1 MFNPHHL
8 PLPVTLP
15 SSSSSSSAAA
25 VVDLDPR
32 VWRRLPQP
40 LVDRVLACLPT
51 PSFLRLRAAC
61 RRFYSLLFSSPFLHS
76 HLLLSPHLPFFAF
89 AVPSS
94 GHLLLLDPTAATAQQ
109 HRSSSWSRLPL
120 PLPLPPPG
128 AAAAAGHATFS
139 PAAASAGL
147 LAFLSDASGH
157 KTLLLVN
164 PITRLL
170 APLPICPNA
179 RLSPTVGLAAGPTS
193 FIAVVAGDD
202 LVSPFA
208 VKNISADTFVADA
221 ASAPPSGFWAP
232 SSLLPRLSSLD
243 PRAGMAF
250 ASGRFY
256 CMSSSP
262 FAVLVFDV
270 ATNAWTKV
278 QPPMRRFLRSPALVE
293 LGGGRQSEVRVGM
306 VAAVEKSRL
315 SVPRSVRVWALR
327 SGAPSSSGGGA
338 WTEVARMPPDV
349 HEQFAAAEGG
359 RGFECAAHGDFV
371 VLAPRAAAGPAPENV
386 LIFDSRRDEWR
397 WAPPCPYHHHH
408 PYVGNGG
415 AGGGG
420 GAGFRL
426 FAYEPRLATPA
437 IGLLDATAPMALHGM
452 QG

>member
-1 MFNPHHL
+1 M
-8 PLPVTLP
+8 
-15 SSSSSSSAAA
+15 
-25 VVDLDPR
+25 DPR

-61 RRFYSLLFSSPFLHS
+61 RRFYNLLYSSPFLHS

-89 AVPSS
+89 AVPSV
-94 GHLLLLDPTAATAQQ
+94 GNLLLLDPTGQAP
-109 HRSSSWSRLPL
+109 SWSRLPL
-120 PLPLPPPG
+120 PLPAPG
-128 AAAAAGHATFS
+128 VGQAFS

-157 KTLLLVN
+157 KTLLLAN

-170 APLPICPNA
+170 APLPLCPNA

-193 FIAVVAGDD
+193 FVAVVAGDD

-221 ASAPPSGFWAP
+221 ASVPPSGFWAP

-262 FAVLVFDV
+262 FAVLVLDV
-270 ATNAWTKV
+270 GGNVWSKV

-293 LGGGRQSEVRVGM
+293 LGGGRESEARVAL

-315 SVPRSVRVWALR
+315 SVPRSVRVWTLR
-327 SGAPSSSGGGA
+327 GGHGGTGGGGGS

-349 HEQFAAAEGG
+349 HAQFAVAEGG

-371 VLAPRAAAGPAPENV
+371 VLAPRGLASPV
-386 LIFDSRRDEWR
+386 LVFDSRRDEWR
-397 WAPPCPYHHHH
+397 WAPRCPY
-408 PYVGNGG
+408 PYAGNG
-415 AGGGG
+415 AGGT
-420 GAGFRL
+420 GFRV

-437 IGLLDATAPMALHGM
+437 IGLLDATVPMALHGM

>member
-1 MFNPHHL
+1 MMHQQPPHHL
-8 PLPVTLP
+8 PRLFHSPEP
-15 SSSSSSSAAA
+15 EEM
-25 VVDLDPR
+25 DPR

-40 LVDRVLACLPT
+40 LLDRVLACLPT
-51 PSFLRLRAAC
+51 PSFLRLRASC
-61 RRFYSLLFSSPFLHS
+61 RRFYGLLYSSPFLHS

-89 AVPSS
+89 AFPSAS
-94 GHLLLLDPTAATAQQ
+94 HLLLLDPTATT
-109 HRSSSWSRLPL
+109 WSRLPL
-120 PLPLPPPG
+120 PLPPPPPPG
-128 AAAAAGHATFS
+128 AAVAAAAFS

-147 LAFLSDASGH
+147 IAFLSDASGH
-157 KTLLLVN
+157 KTLLLAN

-170 APLPICPNA
+170 APLPLCPNA

-221 ASAPPSGFWAP
+221 ASDPPSGFWAP

-250 ASGRFY
+250 AAGRFY

-270 ATNAWTKV
+270 AANVWSKV

-293 LGGGRQSEVRVGM
+293 LGGGREREARVAL

-315 SVPRSVRVWALR
+315 SVPRSVRVWTLR
-327 SGAPSSSGGGA
+327 GGGGHHAGAAVAAAAVGGGGGGGA

-349 HEQFAAAEGG
+349 HAQFAAAEGG

-371 VLAPRAAAGPAPENV
+371 VLAPRGPPATTPV
-386 LIFDSRRDEWR
+386 LVFDSSNDEWR
-397 WAPPCPYHHHH
+397 WAPPCPY
-408 PYVGNGG
+408 PY
-415 AGGGG
+415 AGPGIGGG
-420 GAGFRL
+420 GAGFRV
-426 FAYEPRLATPA
+426 FAFEPRLATPA
-437 IGLLDATAPMALHGM
+437 IGLLDATAPAALHGM

>member
-1 MFNPHHL
+1 M
-8 PLPVTLP
+8 
-15 SSSSSSSAAA
+15 
-25 VVDLDPR
+25 DPR

-61 RRFYSLLFSSPFLHS
+61 RRFYHLLFSSPFLHS

-89 AVPSS
+89 VVPAA
-94 GHLLLLDPTAATAQQ
+94 GHLLLLDPTATA
-109 HRSSSWSRLPL
+109 SWSRLPL
-120 PLPLPPPG
+120 PLPPVAGGP
-128 AAAAAGHATFS
+128 AAFS

-157 KTLLLVN
+157 KTLLLAN

-170 APLPICPNA
+170 AALPISPTP

-193 FIAVVAGDD
+193 IIAVVAGDD

-221 ASAPPSGFWAP
+221 ASVPPSGFWAP

-270 ATNAWTKV
+270 AENVWSKV

-293 LGGGRQSEVRVGM
+293 LGGGREGAAARVAL
-306 VAAVEKSRL
+306 VSAVEKSRL
-315 SVPRSVRVWALR
+315 SVPRSVRLWTLR
-327 SGAPSSSGGGA
+327 GGGGGGGGGA
-338 WTEVARMPPDV
+338 WTEVARMPPEV
-349 HEQFAAAEGG
+349 HAQFAAAEG
-359 RGFECAAHGDFV
+359 GFECAAHGDYV
-371 VLAPRAAAGPAPENV
+371 VLAPRGPVAQAPTSALV
-386 LIFDSRRDEWR
+386 FDSRRDEWR
-397 WAPPCPYHHHH
+397 WAPPCPYVVVAHH
-408 PYVGNGG
+408 GG
-415 AGGGG
+415 AGAGA
-420 GAGFRL
+420 AGFRV

-437 IGLLDATAPMALHGM
+437 IGLLDATAPVALHGM
-452 QG
+452 HDG

>member
-1 MFNPHHL
+1 MMNPRRL
-8 PLPVTLP
+8 PPLP
-15 SSSSSSSAAA
+15 SSASSASAA
-25 VVDLDPR
+25 DDMDPR

-40 LVDRVLACLPT
+40 LVDRILACLPT

-61 RRFYSLLFSSPFLHS
+61 RRFYHLLFSSPFLHS

-89 AVPSS
+89 VVPAA
-94 GHLLLLDPTAATAQQ
+94 GHLLLLDPTATA
-109 HRSSSWSRLPL
+109 SWSRLPL
-120 PLPLPPPG
+120 PLPPVAGGP
-128 AAAAAGHATFS
+128 AAFS

-157 KTLLLVN
+157 KTLLLAN

-170 APLPICPNA
+170 AALPISPTP

-193 FIAVVAGDD
+193 IIAVVAGDD

-221 ASAPPSGFWAP
+221 ASVPPSGFWAP

-270 ATNAWTKV
+270 AENVWSKV

-293 LGGGRQSEVRVGM
+293 LGGGREGTAARVAL
-306 VAAVEKSRL
+306 VSAVEKSRL
-315 SVPRSVRVWALR
+315 SVPRSVRLWTLR
-327 SGAPSSSGGGA
+327 GGGGGGA
-338 WTEVARMPPDV
+338 WTEVARMPP
-349 HEQFAAAEGG
+349 
-359 RGFECAAHGDFV
+359 
-371 VLAPRAAAGPAPENV
+371 
-386 LIFDSRRDEWR
+386 EWR
-397 WAPPCPYHHHH
+397 WAPPCPYVVVAHH
-408 PYVGNGG
+408 GG
-415 AGGGG
+415 AGAGA
-420 GAGFRL
+420 AGFRV

-437 IGLLDATAPMALHGM
+437 IGLLDATAPVALHGM
-452 QG
+452 HDG

>member
-1 MFNPHHL
+1 MMHHPHQL
-8 PLPVTLP
+8 PRLY
-15 SSSSSSSAAA
+15 SSSSSSSEA
-25 VVDLDPR
+25 VDMDPR

-61 RRFYSLLFSSPFLHS
+61 RRLYSLLYSSPFLHS

-89 AVPSS
+89 AVPSA
-94 GHLLLLDPTAATAQQ
+94 GHLLLLDPTRQAP
-109 HRSSSWSRLPL
+109 SWSRLPL
-120 PLPLPPPG
+120 PLPAPVPG
-128 AAAAAGHATFS
+128 AGQASFS

-147 LAFLSDASGH
+147 IAFLSDASGH
-157 KTLLLVN
+157 KTLLLAN

-170 APLPICPNA
+170 APLPLCPSA

-221 ASAPPSGFWAP
+221 ASVPPSGFWAP

-270 ATNAWTKV
+270 AANVWSKV

-293 LGGGRQSEVRVGM
+293 LGGGREREARVAL

-315 SVPRSVRVWALR
+315 SVPRSVRVWTLR
-327 SGAPSSSGGGA
+327 GGHGAAGGSGGGGA
-338 WTEVARMPPDV
+338 WNEVARMPADV
-349 HEQFAAAEGG
+349 HAQFAVAEGG

-371 VLAPRAAAGPAPENV
+371 VLAPRGPASPV
-386 LIFDSRRDEWR
+386 LVFDSRHDEWR
-397 WAPPCPYHHHH
+397 WAPPCPY
-408 PYVGNGG
+408 PYVGGIG
-415 AGGGG
+415 VG
-420 GAGFRL
+420 GAGFRV

-437 IGLLDATAPMALHGM
+437 IGLLDTGGLAWNAGLA
-452 QG
+452 

>member
-1 MFNPHHL
+1 MMMNPHHL
-8 PLPVTLP
+8 PVLHSP
-15 SSSSSSSAAA
+15 AAA
-25 VVDLDPR
+25 PVDMDMDPR

-40 LVDRVLACLPT
+40 LLDRVLACLPT

-61 RRFYSLLFSSPFLHS
+61 RRFYGLLFSSPFLHS

-89 AVPSS
+89 AVPSA
-94 GHLLLLDPTAATAQQ
+94 GHLLLLDPTGHAP
-109 HRSSSWSRLPL
+109 SWSRLPL
-120 PLPLPPPG
+120 PLPAPG
-128 AAAAAGHATFS
+128 PGPGHSSFS

-157 KTLLLVN
+157 KTLLLAN

-170 APLPICPNA
+170 APLPLSPNA

-221 ASAPPSGFWAP
+221 ASVPPSGFWAP

-250 ASGRFY
+250 AAGRFY

-270 ATNAWTKV
+270 AGNVWSKV

-293 LGGGRQSEVRVGM
+293 LGGGREAEARVAL

-315 SVPRSVRVWALR
+315 NVPQSVRVWTLR
-327 SGAPSSSGGGA
+327 AGHGAGGGG

-349 HEQFAAAEGG
+349 HAQFAAAEGG
-359 RGFECAAHGDFV
+359 RGFECAAHGDYV
-371 VLAPRAAAGPAPENV
+371 VLAPRGTAAAAAAPEDV
-386 LIFDSRRDEWR
+386 LVFDTRRDQWR
-397 WAPPCPYHHHH
+397 WAPPCPY
-408 PYVGNGG
+408 PYLVGN
-415 AGGGG
+415 AAGG
-420 GAGFRL
+420 GAGFRV

-437 IGLLDATAPMALHGM
+437 IGLLDATALMALHGM

>member
-1 MFNPHHL
+1 MMNPRRL
-8 PLPVTLP
+8 PPLPSLSVEAAA
-15 SSSSSSSAAA
+15 AAA
-25 VVDLDPR
+25 VDEMDPR

-51 PSFLRLRAAC
+51 PTFLRLRAAC
-61 RRFYSLLFSSPFLHS
+61 RRFYHLLFSSPFLHS

-89 AVPSS
+89 VVPSA
-94 GHLLLLDPTAATAQQ
+94 GHLLLLDPTGQVP
-109 HRSSSWSRLPL
+109 SWSRLPL
-120 PLPLPPPG
+120 PLPPVAGGP
-128 AAAAAGHATFS
+128 AAFS

-157 KTLLLVN
+157 KTLLLAN

-170 APLPICPNA
+170 AALPISPTA

-193 FIAVVAGDD
+193 IIAVVAGDD

-221 ASAPPSGFWAP
+221 ASVPPSGFWAP

-270 ATNAWTKV
+270 AANVWSKV

-293 LGGGRQSEVRVGM
+293 LGGGREGAARVAL
-306 VAAVEKSRL
+306 VSAVEKSRL
-315 SVPRSVRVWALR
+315 SVPRSVRLWTLR
-327 SGAPSSSGGGA
+327 RVGNGGGAAGGGGGGA
-338 WTEVARMPPDV
+338 WTEVARMPPEV
-349 HEQFAAAEGG
+349 HAQFAVAEGG
-359 RGFECAAHGDFV
+359 RGFECAAHGDYV
-371 VLAPRAAAGPAPENV
+371 VLAPRGPVAQAPASALV
-386 LIFDSRRDEWR
+386 FDSRRDEWR
-397 WAPPCPYHHHH
+397 WAPPCPYVVALAHGGVV
-408 PYVGNGG
+408 VG
-415 AGGGG
+415 AAAAA
-420 GAGFRL
+420 GAGFRV

-437 IGLLDATAPMALHGM
+437 IGLLDATAPVALHGM
-452 QG
+452 HG

>member
-1 MFNPHHL
+1 MMQQAPHHL
-8 PLPVTLP
+8 PRLHP
-15 SSSSSSSAAA
+15 SSSSSSEPEEM
-25 VVDLDPR
+25 DPR

-61 RRFYSLLFSSPFLHS
+61 RRFYGLLYSSPFLHS

-89 AVPSS
+89 AVPSAP
-94 GHLLLLDPTAATAQQ
+94 GHLLLLDPTRRAP
-109 HRSSSWSRLPL
+109 SWSRLPL
-120 PLPLPPPG
+120 PLPAPG
-128 AAAAAGHATFS
+128 AGQAAFS

-157 KTLLLVN
+157 KTLLLAN

-170 APLPICPNA
+170 APLPLCPNA

-221 ASAPPSGFWAP
+221 ASVPPSGFWAP

-270 ATNAWTKV
+270 AANFWSKV

-293 LGGGRQSEVRVGM
+293 LGGGREREARVAL

-315 SVPRSVRVWALR
+315 SVPRSF
-327 SGAPSSSGGGA
+327 
-338 WTEVARMPPDV
+338 M
-349 HEQFAAAEGG
+349 AAEAG

-371 VLAPRAAAGPAPENV
+371 VLAPRAPASPV
-386 LIFDSRRDEWR
+386 LVFDSRHDEWR
-397 WAPPCPYHHHH
+397 WAPPCPY
-408 PYVGNGG
+408 PYVGGIGAG
-415 AGGGG
+415 AGGV
-420 GAGFRL
+420 GFRV

-437 IGLLDATAPMALHGM
+437 IGLLDATAPAALHGM

>member
-1 MFNPHHL
+1 MMNPRRL
-8 PLPVTLP
+8 PPLP
-15 SSSSSSSAAA
+15 SSTSAAA
-25 VVDLDPR
+25 AAVDDMDPR

-61 RRFYSLLFSSPFLHS
+61 RRFYHLLFSSPFLHS

-89 AVPSS
+89 VVPTA
-94 GHLLLLDPTAATAQQ
+94 GHLILLDPTTTGQVP
-109 HRSSSWSRLPL
+109 SWSRLPL
-120 PLPLPPPG
+120 PVAGGP
-128 AAAAAGHATFS
+128 AAFS

-157 KTLLLVN
+157 KTLLLAN

-170 APLPICPNA
+170 AALPISPTP

-193 FIAVVAGDD
+193 IIAVVAGDD

-221 ASAPPSGFWAP
+221 ASVPPSGFWAP

-270 ATNAWTKV
+270 AENVWSKV

-293 LGGGRQSEVRVGM
+293 LGGGREGAARVAL
-306 VAAVEKSRL
+306 VSAVEKSRL
-315 SVPRSVRVWALR
+315 SVPRSVRLWTLR
-327 SGAPSSSGGGA
+327 GGHGAGAGGGGGA
-338 WTEVARMPPDV
+338 WTEVARMPPEV
-349 HEQFAAAEGG
+349 HAQFAAAEGG
-359 RGFECAAHGDFV
+359 RGFECAAHGDYV
-371 VLAPRAAAGPAPENV
+371 VLAPRGPVAQAPTSALV
-386 LIFDSRRDEWR
+386 FDSRRDEWR
-397 WAPPCPYHHHH
+397 WAPPCPYVVVAHH
-408 PYVGNGG
+408 
-415 AGGGG
+415 GGGG
-420 GAGFRL
+420 GAAAGFRV

-437 IGLLDATAPMALHGM
+437 IGLLDATAPVALHGM
-452 QG
+452 HG

>member
-1 MFNPHHL
+1 MP
-8 PLPVTLP
+8 
-15 SSSSSSSAAA
+15 AAA
-25 VVDLDPR
+25 TVDDMDPR

-51 PSFLRLRAAC
+51 PAFLRLRAVC
-61 RRFYSLLFSSPFLHS
+61 RRFYHLLFSSPFLHS

-89 AVPSS
+89 VVPSA
-94 GHLLLLDPTAATAQQ
+94 GHLLLLDPTLQAP
-109 HRSSSWSRLPL
+109 SWSRLPL
-120 PLPLPPPG
+120 PLPPG
-128 AAAAAGHATFS
+128 GGYGGGSGFS

-157 KTLLLVN
+157 KTLLLAN

-170 APLPICPNA
+170 AALPLCPTP

-193 FIAVVAGDD
+193 IIAVVAGDD

-221 ASAPPSGFWAP
+221 ASVPPSGFWAP

-270 ATNAWTKV
+270 AANVWSKV

-293 LGGGRQSEVRVGM
+293 LGGGRDGATRVAL
-306 VAAVEKSRL
+306 VSAVEKSRL
-315 SVPRSVRVWALR
+315 SVPRSVRVWTFRGGHHGGGAG
-327 SGAPSSSGGGA
+327 SGGGGA
-338 WTEVARMPPDV
+338 WTEVARMPPEV
-349 HEQFAAAEGG
+349 HAQFAAAEGG
-359 RGFECAAHGDFV
+359 RGFECAAHGEYI
-371 VLAPRAAAGPAPENV
+371 VLAPRGPVAQAPTTALV
-386 LIFDSRRDEWR
+386 FDSRRDEWR
-397 WAPPCPYHHHH
+397 WASPCPYVVH
-408 PYVGNGG
+408 
-415 AGGGG
+415 GGGVGGVAG
-420 GAGFRL
+420 GAGFRV

-437 IGLLDATAPMALHGM
+437 IGLLDATAPVALQGMHG
-452 QG
+452 

>member
-1 MFNPHHL
+1 MMNPRRL
-8 PLPVTLP
+8 QPLP
-15 SSSSSSSAAA
+15 SSSAEAAT
-25 VVDLDPR
+25 VDDMDPR

-61 RRFYSLLFSSPFLHS
+61 RRFYHLLFSSPFLHS

-89 AVPSS
+89 VVPSA
-94 GHLLLLDPTAATAQQ
+94 GHLLLLDPTTGQVP
-109 HRSSSWSRLPL
+109 SWSRLPL
-120 PLPLPPPG
+120 PLPPVAGGP
-128 AAAAAGHATFS
+128 AAFS

-157 KTLLLVN
+157 KTLLLAN

-170 APLPICPNA
+170 AALPISPTA

-193 FIAVVAGDD
+193 IIAVVAGDD

-221 ASAPPSGFWAP
+221 ASVPPSGFWAP

-270 ATNAWTKV
+270 AANVWSKV

-293 LGGGRQSEVRVGM
+293 LGGRREGAARVAL
-306 VAAVEKSRL
+306 VSAVEKSRL
-315 SVPRSVRVWALR
+315 SVPRSVRLWTLR
-327 SGAPSSSGGGA
+327 GGGHGGPGGGA
-338 WTEVARMPPDV
+338 WTEVARMPPEV
-349 HEQFAAAEGG
+349 HAQFAAAEGG
-359 RGFECAAHGDFV
+359 RGFECAAHGDYV
-371 VLAPRAAAGPAPENV
+371 VLAPRGPVAQAPASALV
-386 LIFDSRRDEWR
+386 FDSRRDEWR
-397 WAPPCPYHHHH
+397 WAPPCPYVVAH
-408 PYVGNGG
+408 
-415 AGGGG
+415 GGGGIVG
-420 GAGFRL
+420 GAGFL
-426 FAYEPRLATPA
+426 VFAYEPRLATPA
-437 IGLLDATAPMALHGM
+437 IGLLDATAPVALHGM
-452 QG
+452 HG

>member
-1 MFNPHHL
+1 MMNSRRLSL
-8 PLPVTLP
+8 P
-15 SSSSSSSAAA
+15 SAAA
-25 VVDLDPR
+25 TVDDMDPR

-51 PSFLRLRAAC
+51 PAFLRLRAAC
-61 RRFYSLLFSSPFLHS
+61 RRFYHLLFSSPFLHS

-89 AVPSS
+89 VVPSA
-94 GHLLLLDPTAATAQQ
+94 GHLLLLDPTLQAP
-109 HRSSSWSRLPL
+109 SWFSL
-120 PLPLPPPG
+120 PLPLPPGGGGGPG
-128 AAAAAGHATFS
+128 FS

-170 APLPICPNA
+170 AALPLCPTP

-193 FIAVVAGDD
+193 IIAVVAGDD

-221 ASAPPSGFWAP
+221 ASVPPSGFWAP
-232 SSLLPRLSSLD
+232 ISLLPRLSSLD

-270 ATNAWTKV
+270 AANVWSKV

-293 LGGGRQSEVRVGM
+293 LGGGRDGASS
-306 VAAVEKSRL
+306 VALVSSVEKSRL
-315 SVPRSVRVWALR
+315 SVPRSVRVWTLR
-327 SGAPSSSGGGA
+327 VLGGHGGAGGSGGGA
-338 WTEVARMPPDV
+338 WTEVARMPPEV
-349 HEQFAAAEGG
+349 HAQFAAAEGG
-359 RGFECAAHGDFV
+359 RGFECAAHGDYV
-371 VLAPRAAAGPAPENV
+371 VFAPRGTTVAQAPTTALV
-386 LIFDSRRDEWR
+386 FDSRRDEWR
-397 WAPPCPYHHHH
+397 WAPHCPYVTH
-408 PYVGNGG
+408 
-415 AGGGG
+415 GGGG
-420 GAGFRL
+420 DAGVVGAGFRV

-437 IGLLDATAPMALHGM
+437 IGLLDATAPVALHGM
-452 QG
+452 LG

>member
-1 MFNPHHL
+1 MMHQQPPQHL
-8 PLPVTLP
+8 PRLFHYSPEP
-15 SSSSSSSAAA
+15 EEM
-25 VVDLDPR
+25 DPR

-61 RRFYSLLFSSPFLHS
+61 RRFYSLLYSSPFLHS

-89 AVPSS
+89 SFPSAS
-94 GHLLLLDPTAATAQQ
+94 HLLLLDPTATP
-109 HRSSSWSRLPL
+109 SPSWSRLPL
-120 PLPLPPPG
+120 PLPPPPPPG
-128 AAAAAGHATFS
+128 TAAAASFS

-147 LAFLSDASGH
+147 IAFLSDASGH
-157 KTLLLVN
+157 KTLLLAN

-170 APLPICPNA
+170 APLPLCPNA

-221 ASAPPSGFWAP
+221 ASVPPSGFWAP

-270 ATNAWTKV
+270 AANVWSKV

-293 LGGGRQSEVRVGM
+293 LGGGREREARVAL

-315 SVPRSVRVWALR
+315 SVPRSVRVWTLR
-327 SGAPSSSGGGA
+327 GGGGGGAAAAAGGGGGA

-349 HEQFAAAEGG
+349 HAQFAAAEGG
-359 RGFECAAHGDFV
+359 RGFECAAHGDYV
-371 VLAPRAAAGPAPENV
+371 ALAPRRPPASPV
-386 LIFDSRRDEWR
+386 LVFDSRHDEWR
-397 WAPPCPYHHHH
+397 WAPPCPY
-408 PYVGNGG
+408 PYAGG
-415 AGGGG
+415 IGPGGG
-420 GAGFRL
+420 GAGFRV
-426 FAYEPRLATPA
+426 FAFEPRLATPA
-437 IGLLDATAPMALHGM
+437 IGLLDATAPAALHGM

>member
-1 MFNPHHL
+1 MMHSHHPHYNPRFH
-8 PLPVTLP
+8 PP
-15 SSSSSSSAAA
+15 SSSSSEA
-25 VVDLDPR
+25 VDMDPR
-32 VWRRLPQP
+32 VWSRLPQP

-61 RRFYSLLFSSPFLHS
+61 RRFGNLIYSSPFLHS

-89 AVPSS
+89 AVPSA
-94 GHLLLLDPTAATAQQ
+94 GYPYLLLLDPTTQAPAP
-109 HRSSSWSRLPL
+109 SWSRLPL
-120 PLPLPPPG
+120 PLPAAPG
-128 AAAAAGHATFS
+128 AVQAAFS

-157 KTLLLVN
+157 KTLLLAN

-170 APLPICPNA
+170 APLPLCPTA

-221 ASAPPSGFWAP
+221 ASVPPSGFWA
-232 SSLLPRLSSLD
+232 SSSILPRLSSLD

-270 ATNAWTKV
+270 ATNVWSKV

-293 LGGGRQSEVRVGM
+293 LGGGREREAV
-306 VAAVEKSRL
+306 VALVSAVEKSRL
-315 SVPRSVRVWALR
+315 SVPRSVRVWTLR
-327 SGAPSSSGGGA
+327 GEHGAAAGGSNGGGA

-349 HEQFAAAEGG
+349 HAQFAAAEGG

-371 VLAPRAAAGPAPENV
+371 VLAPRGPASPV
-386 LIFDSRRDEWR
+386 LVFDSRHNEWR
-397 WAPPCPYHHHH
+397 WAPPCPY
-408 PYVGNGG
+408 PYPY
-415 AGGGG
+415 AAG
-420 GAGFRL
+420 GAGFRV

-437 IGLLDATAPMALHGM
+437 IGLLDATAPAAFLHGM

>member
-1 MFNPHHL
+1 MMHQPPHHL
-8 PLPVTLP
+8 PRLLP
-15 SSSSSSSAAA
+15 SSSSSSETAEM
-25 VVDLDPR
+25 DPR

-61 RRFYSLLFSSPFLHS
+61 RRFYSLLYSSPFLHS

-89 AVPSS
+89 AVPSA
-94 GHLLLLDPTAATAQQ
+94 GHLSLLDPTRQAP
-109 HRSSSWSRLPL
+109 SWSRLPL
-120 PLPLPPPG
+120 PLPAPG
-128 AAAAAGHATFS
+128 AGQAFS

-157 KTLLLVN
+157 KTLLLAN

-170 APLPICPNA
+170 APLPLCPNA

-193 FIAVVAGDD
+193 FIAVMAGDD

-221 ASAPPSGFWAP
+221 ASVPPSGFWAP

-270 ATNAWTKV
+270 AANEWSKV

-293 LGGGRQSEVRVGM
+293 LGGGREREARVAL

-315 SVPRSVRVWALR
+315 SVPRSVRVWTLR
-327 SGAPSSSGGGA
+327 GGHHGGAAGGGGA

-349 HEQFAAAEGG
+349 HAQFAAAEAG

-371 VLAPRAAAGPAPENV
+371 VLAPRGPASPV
-386 LIFDSRRDEWR
+386 LVFDSRHDEWR
-397 WAPPCPYHHHH
+397 WAPPCPY
-408 PYVGNGG
+408 PYVGGIG
-415 AGGGG
+415 I
-420 GAGFRL
+420 GAGFRV

-437 IGLLDATAPMALHGM
+437 IGLLDATAPAALHGM

>member
-1 MFNPHHL
+1 MMHHQQPPPHHL
-8 PLPVTLP
+8 PRLFH
-15 SSSSSSSAAA
+15 SSSSPEPEEM
-25 VVDLDPR
+25 DPR

-61 RRFYSLLFSSPFLHS
+61 RRFYGLLYSSPFLHS

-89 AVPSS
+89 AFPSAP
-94 GHLLLLDPTAATAQQ
+94 HLLLLDPAAAA
-109 HRSSSWSRLPL
+109 WSRLPL
-120 PLPLPPPG
+120 PLPPPPPQG
-128 AAAAAGHATFS
+128 AAAAFS

-157 KTLLLVN
+157 KTLLLAN

-170 APLPICPNA
+170 APLPLCPNA

-221 ASAPPSGFWAP
+221 ASVPPSGFWAP

-270 ATNAWTKV
+270 AANVWSKV

-293 LGGGRQSEVRVGM
+293 LGGGREREARVAL

-315 SVPRSVRVWALR
+315 SVPRSVRVWTLR
-327 SGAPSSSGGGA
+327 GGGHGHHAGGGAAGGGA

-349 HEQFAAAEGG
+349 HAQFAAAEAG

-371 VLAPRAAAGPAPENV
+371 ALAPRGPPAASPV
-386 LIFDSRRDEWR
+386 LVFDSRHDEWR
-397 WAPPCPYHHHH
+397 WAPPCPY
-408 PYVGNGG
+408 PY
-415 AGGGG
+415 AGG
-420 GAGFRL
+420 GAGFRV
-426 FAYEPRLATPA
+426 FAFEPRLATPA
-437 IGLLDATAPMALHGM
+437 IGLLDATAPAALHGM

>member
-1 MFNPHHL
+1 MMHQHHPHHL
-8 PLPVTLP
+8 PRFHSPL
-15 SSSSSSSAAA
+15 SSSSEA
-25 VVDLDPR
+25 VDMDPR
-32 VWRRLPQP
+32 VWGRLPQP

-51 PSFLRLRAAC
+51 PSFLRLRATC
-61 RRFYSLLFSSPFLHS
+61 RRFCSLIYSSPFLHS

-89 AVPSS
+89 AVPSA
-94 GHLLLLDPTAATAQQ
+94 GYLLLLDPTRQAP
-109 HRSSSWSRLPL
+109 SWSRLPL
-120 PLPLPPPG
+120 PLPAPG
-128 AAAAAGHATFS
+128 AGQGFS

-157 KTLLLVN
+157 KTLLLAN

-170 APLPICPNA
+170 APLPLCPTA

-193 FIAVVAGDD
+193 FIAVIAGDD

-221 ASAPPSGFWAP
+221 ASVPPSGFWAP
-232 SSLLPRLSSLD
+232 SSILPRLSSLD

-270 ATNAWTKV
+270 AANVWSKV

-293 LGGGRQSEVRVGM
+293 FGGGREREARVAL
-306 VAAVEKSRL
+306 VSAVEKSRL
-315 SVPRSVRVWALR
+315 SVPRSVRMWTLR
-327 SGAPSSSGGGA
+327 GGGHGVAGGSSGSGA
-338 WTEVARMPPDV
+338 WTEVARMPADV
-349 HEQFAAAEGG
+349 HAHFAAAEGG

-371 VLAPRAAAGPAPENV
+371 VLAPRGPASPV
-386 LIFDSRRDEWR
+386 LVFDSRRDEWR
-397 WAPPCPYHHHH
+397 WAPPCPYN
-408 PYVGNGG
+408 PYVGGIA
-415 AGGGG
+415 AGGP
-420 GAGFRL
+420 GFRV

-437 IGLLDATAPMALHGM
+437 IGLLDATAPAAFLHGM

>member
-1 MFNPHHL
+1 MMHQQPHHL
-8 PLPVTLP
+8 PRLH
-15 SSSSSSSAAA
+15 SSSEL
-25 VVDLDPR
+25 VEMDPR

-61 RRFYSLLFSSPFLHS
+61 RRFYSLLYSSPFLHS

-89 AVPSS
+89 AVPSA
-94 GHLLLLDPTAATAQQ
+94 GHLLLLDPTRQAP
-109 HRSSSWSRLPL
+109 SWSRLPL
-120 PLPLPPPG
+120 PLPAPG
-128 AAAAAGHATFS
+128 AAQAFS

-157 KTLLLVN
+157 KTLLLAN

-170 APLPICPNA
+170 APLPLCPNA

-221 ASAPPSGFWAP
+221 ASVPPSGFWAP

-262 FAVLVFDV
+262 FAVLVFAV
-270 ATNAWTKV
+270 AANVWSKV

-293 LGGGRQSEVRVGM
+293 LGGGREREARVAL

-315 SVPRSVRVWALR
+315 SVPRSVRVWTLR
-327 SGAPSSSGGGA
+327 GGHGGAAAAAAGGSATGGGA
-338 WTEVARMPPDV
+338 WSEVARMPPDV
-349 HEQFAAAEGG
+349 HAQFAAAEAG

-371 VLAPRAAAGPAPENV
+371 VLAPRVPASPV
-386 LIFDSRRDEWR
+386 LVFDSRHDEWR
-397 WAPPCPYHHHH
+397 WAPPCPY
-408 PYVGNGG
+408 PYVAGIG
-415 AGGGG
+415 AGAS
-420 GAGFRL
+420 GAGFRV

-437 IGLLDATAPMALHGM
+437 IGLLDATAPAALHGM